1 MKKLIICLLF
11 SSQVMAQNN
20 LTNFPAKADP
30 KIVGKRT
37 AERFMSVP
45 HSKDG
50 FVNTNIP
57 ATQITY
63 QDVCVW
69 LGTLDFAK
77 ITKDTNLTSRVIDK
91 TLLLLN
97 EEAYL
102 QPKFNHV
109 DNFVFGAV
117 PLAVYK
123 ESKNEALKNL
133 GLKYADEEFKT
144 LTPQEY
150 SDLKPEVRNWYAAGY
165 SWVTRFWMDDMYMI
179 TTVQSK
185 AYDVTK
191 NEKYLNRAAHEMVA
205 YLDTLQNKDGLFY
218 HAPDVPFYWGRGD
231 GWLAAGMTN
240 LLKVLPKDHPNR
252 PRIMKGYLDMM
263 KVLLKYQ
270 DKNGMW
276 HQLINDPN
284 AWAET
289 SCTGMFTYAF
299 IVGVKKGWLPDNTYG
314 KAARK
319 AWIQLQTYVNE
330 KGDITEVCE
339 GTNKKN
345 DHQYY
350 LDRKR
355 NAGDLH
361 GQAPLLWCA
370 NALLGE

>member
-1 MKKLIICLLF
+1 MKKLIFCLLI
-11 SSQVMAQNN
+11 SSQLFAQNN
-20 LTNFPAKADP
+20 LSNFPVKADP
-30 KIVGKRT
+30 KMVGKRT

-45 HSKDG
+45 HSQYG
-50 FVNTNIP
+50 RLYPNPP

-63 QDVCVW
+63 PDVCAW
-69 LGTLDFAK
+69 LGTLDYAR
-77 ITKDTNLTSRVIDK
+77 ITKDTNLSNRVKAK
-91 TLLLLN
+91 TLLLLK
-97 EEAYL
+97 EEANL
-102 QPKFNHV
+102 QPKLNHV

-123 ESKNEALKNL
+123 QFGNEDLKKL
-133 GLKYADEEFKT
+133 GLKFADDEFKT
-144 LTPQEY
+144 LSPEEY
-150 SDLKPEVRNWYAAGY
+150 GALSPEVRNWYSNGY

-179 TTVQSK
+179 TAVQAN

-191 NEKYLNRAAHEMVA
+191 DIKYLNRAAHEMVA

-231 GWLAAGMTN
+231 GWLAAGMAN
-240 LLKVLPKDHPNR
+240 LLKVLPMNHPNR

-319 AWIQLQTYVNE
+319 AWIQLQTYINDQ
-330 KGDITEVCE
+330 GDLTEICE

-350 LDRKR
+350 LDRKKYT
-355 NAGDLH
+355 GDLH

-370 NALLGE
+370 SALLEK